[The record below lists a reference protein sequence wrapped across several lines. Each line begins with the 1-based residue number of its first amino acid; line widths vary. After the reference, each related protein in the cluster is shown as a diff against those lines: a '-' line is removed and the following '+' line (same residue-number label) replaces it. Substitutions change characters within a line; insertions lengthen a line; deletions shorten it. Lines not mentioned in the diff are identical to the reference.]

1 MCLVLKKPENIAN
14 NCTVSEGTTVKPV
27 YSDHPRETKNV
38 AFIDRWLL
46 YTGSYID
53 NVSPWESS

>member
-1 MCLVLKKPENIAN
+1 MQSVAFLI
-14 NCTVSEGTTVKPV
+14 TVKPV

-46 YTGSYID
+46 YAGSYTD
-53 NVSPWESS
+53 NVPPWESILVFTIGRWLL

>member
-1 MCLVLKKPENIAN
+1 MRLVSGKVQFK
-14 NCTVSEGTTVKPV
+14 GTVKPV

-46 YTGSYID
+46 YAGSYTD
-53 NVSPWESS
+53 NVPPWESI